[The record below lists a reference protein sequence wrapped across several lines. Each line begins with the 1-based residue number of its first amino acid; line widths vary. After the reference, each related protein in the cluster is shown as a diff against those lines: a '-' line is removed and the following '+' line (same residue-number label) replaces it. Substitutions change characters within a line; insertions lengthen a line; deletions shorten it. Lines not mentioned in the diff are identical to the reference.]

1 MSTATI
7 ILGKSGAGK
16 SASLRNM
23 DPAKTLLIQV
33 VPKPLPFASKGW
45 KIFDREKC
53 PTGNVFVTD
62 IADNIVKLAQKTS
75 RKIIVVD
82 DFQYV
87 LSNELMRRSDER
99 GFDKFTDIAKHGWEV
114 FTALSSLPDDV
125 RVYLLSHSQE
135 DDSGTVKMKT
145 IGKML
150 DEKIVLEGLVTI
162 VLRAIVTDGRHE
174 FSTRNNGADTVK
186 APMGLFDDERI
197 PNDLAEVDARICEFY
212 DIATTP
218 TEARKE
224 AA

>member
-1 MSTATI
+1 MSTATL

-23 DPAKTLLIQV
+23 DPANTLLIQV
-33 VPKPLPFASKGW
+33 VRKPLPFQGKGW
-45 KIFDREKC
+45 KYFDREKC
-53 PTGNVFVTD
+53 PNGNIFVTD
-62 IADNIVKLAQKTS
+62 HAETIIKLANKTS
-75 RKIIVVD
+75 RKVVVID

-87 LSNELMRRSDER
+87 LANELMRRSDER

-114 FTALSSLPDDV
+114 FTMLSALPDDV
-125 RVYLLSHSQE
+125 RIYMLSHSQE

-150 DEKIVLEGLVTI
+150 DEKIVLEGLVSI

-174 FSTRNNGADTVK
+174 FSTRNNGLDTVK
-186 APMGLFDDERI
+186 TPMGLFDEERI
-197 PNDLAEVDARICEFY
+197 PNDLKIVDERICEFY
-212 DIATTP
+212 EIESLPLATD
-218 TEARKE
+218 K

>member
-1 MSTATI
+1 
-7 ILGKSGAGK
+7 
-16 SASLRNM
+16 
-23 DPAKTLLIQV
+23 
-33 VPKPLPFASKGW
+33 
-45 KIFDREKC
+45 
-53 PTGNVFVTD
+53 
-62 IADNIVKLAQKTS
+62 
-75 RKIIVVD
+75 VVD

-87 LSNELMRRSDER
+87 LANELMRRSDER

-114 FTALSSLPDDV
+114 FTGLTSLPEDV

-174 FSTRNNGADTVK
+174 FSTRNNGMDTVK
-186 APMGLFDDERI
+186 TPMGLFDEDRIANDLKAVDERI
-197 PNDLAEVDARICEFY
+197 CDYYEITKP
-212 DIATTP
+212 TTSQ
-218 TEARKE
+218 K

>member
-1 MSTATI
+1 MSTATV

-16 SASLRNM
+16 SASLRSL
-23 DPAKTLLIQV
+23 DPAETLLIQV
-33 VPKPLPFASKGW
+33 VRKPLPFASKGW
-45 KIFDREKC
+45 REFSREC
-53 PTGNVFVTD
+53 PTGNIFVTD
-62 IADNIVKLAQKTS
+62 NAKSIISIAEKTK

-87 LSNELMRRSDER
+87 LANELMRRSDER

-114 FTALSSLPDDV
+114 FTAISCLPDDV
-125 RVYLLSHSQE
+125 RVYLLSHSAE
-135 DDSGTVKMKT
+135 GDDGTIKMKT

-186 APMGLFDDERI
+186 APMGLFEDERI
-197 PNDLAEVDARICEFY
+197 SNDLKFVDDRICEFY
-212 DIATTP
+212 GIGESTTNDSQ
-218 TEARKE
+218 E

>member
-1 MSTATI
+1 MSTATV

-23 DPAKTLLIQV
+23 NPADTLLIQV
-33 VPKPLPFASKGW
+33 VRKPLPFKSKDW
-45 KIFDREKC
+45 RYFDREKC
-53 PTGNVFVTD
+53 PTGNIFVTD
-62 IADNIVKLAQKTS
+62 QAADIVKLASKTG
-75 RKIIVVD
+75 RKVIVVD

-87 LSNELMRRSDER
+87 LANELMRRSDER

-114 FTALSSLPDDV
+114 FTSLTSLPDDV

-150 DEKIVLEGLVTI
+150 DEKIVLEGLVSI
-162 VLRAIVTDGRHE
+162 VLRAVVTDGRHE
-174 FSTRNNGADTVK
+174 FSTRNSGQDTVK
-186 APMGLFDDERI
+186 TPMGLFEDERI
-197 PNDLAEVDARICEFY
+197 PNDLSVVDAAICEFY
-212 DIATTP
+212 GITPATETQ
-218 TEARKE
+218 K

>member
-1 MSTATI
+1 MSTATL

-16 SASLRNM
+16 TTSLRNM

-33 VPKPLPFASKGW
+33 VPKPLPFASKAW
-45 KIFDREKC
+45 KVFDREKC
-53 PTGNVFVTD
+53 PTGNIFVTD

-75 RKIIVVD
+75 RKVIVVD

-150 DEKIVLEGLVTI
+150 DEKIVLEGLVSI
-162 VLRAIVTDGRHE
+162 VLRAIVTDGRNE

-186 APMGLFDDERI
+186 APIGLFEDERI

-212 DIATTP
+212 DIATVP
-218 TEARKE
+218 TEAQKE